1 MKPKGGE
8 AMTDDLILRE
18 NIKNNLIALRESRGL
33 MQSEVGEIVGKSRT
47 AVASWEQGL
56 SLPHLTELYKL
67 SKLYDKSLEYF
78 FENPEDHLI

>member
-1 MKPKGGE
+1 
-8 AMTDDLILRE
+8 MTDDLILRE

>member
-1 MKPKGGE
+1 
-8 AMTDDLILRE
+8 MTDELILRE

-78 FENPEDHLI
+78 FESPGDHLI